1 MKSYTFANE
10 MRMKRVSNIFAN
22 YSIDLFMLSLTMLFH
37 AMDKKI
43 SNMLYNRLELQNK
56 R

>member
-22 YSIDLFMLSLTMLFH
+22 YSIDLFMLSLTMLFLD
-37 AMDKKI
+37 MNKEI
-43 SNMLYNRLELQNK
+43 SNMLYNRPEIAK
-56 R
+56 